1 MDREYIDFQT
11 AAFGCI
17 LVDILNPYVNISLMI
32 PSFSEP
38 TLVSSFNNWI
48 VIQQRL
54 SIINYFNY
62 SWILY
67 KNGFGSIS
75 GNHWLGLEK
84 IHQLTSSA
92 SYQLRVEIQSVDQGK
107 WFSAEYNSF
116 LVDSESANYT
126 INALG
131 YVGDAGDSL
140 VYHNG
145 RGFNTFDKDNEI
157 HCSSYFGSGWWYSNC
172 GACDLNG
179 KEPYWGTL
187 DDYHLNP
194 DATAIRMMIKH
205 S

>member
-1 MDREYIDFQT
+1 MDREYIDFQIV
-11 AAFGCI
+11 AFGCI
-17 LVDILNPYVNISLMI
+17 LVDLLNPYVNISLMI

-54 SIINYFNY
+54 NISNYFNQN
-62 SWILY
+62 WILY

-75 GNHWLGLEK
+75 DNHWLGLEK

-92 SYQLRVEIQSVDQGK
+92 SYQLRIEVDTGK

-116 LVDSESANYT
+116 LVDSESMNYT
-126 INALG
+126 INVFG

-140 VYHNG
+140 VYQNG
-145 RGFNTFDKDNEI
+145 RGFFTFDRDDAI
-157 HCSSYFGSGWWYSNC
+157 HCSSYYGGGWWYSNC
-172 GACDLNG
+172 GECDLNG
-179 KEPYWGTL
+179 KFPYWGTL
-187 DDYHLNP
+187 SDVYNLNANAI
-194 DATAIRMMIKH
+194 ATRMMIKR